1 MSCGQRRSGSIGSWT
16 VVMVNVDFFARAE
29 ILDGTRTFPAIAS
42 GR

>member
-1 MSCGQRRSGSIGSWT
+1 MDG
-16 VVMVNVDFFARAE
+16 VMVNVDFFALAE

>member
-1 MSCGQRRSGSIGSWT
+1 MDG
-16 VVMVNVDFFARAE
+16 VVVNVDFFARAE